1 MLFRSG
7 FAEDV
12 IDEVLDILEKEE
24 YLNDKV
30 YCEIFIEDKKK
41 LNGYGKNKIK
51 SLLIQKGISKN
62 IFEDFLNEF
71 EYDEEFDNALK
82 MGIKKLELLSNEEDN
97 FKKKQKIINYLTLFN
112 VQIIGNIF
120 LNSPLRSYTIK
131 TQHTRKKRHRHRQNG
146 CDAQKVVVS
155 RKYFSNGNFNHIFS
169 GESIFC
175 KAPIPPAFRRV
186 SSTNRS
192 TGCNVFYKSPTLL
205 PFQGFEREQGK
216 YRVYLKSS
224 QQHIKRHDK
233 FGDHAVISEV
243 RRRTHASQSGS
254 YIVEC
259 GKNR

>member
-1 MLFRSG
+1 MQVVNINYSKSKEVFEVVFEDETKLLLNYNIFEKYKVSVDMDFSENEILEMKYFSDIERAKSRAINYISGKLKTKYEVRLKLKENG

-97 FKKKQKIINYLTLFN
+97 FKKKQKIINYLTY
-112 VQIIGNIF
+112 
-120 LNSPLRSYTIK
+120 R
-131 TQHTRKKRHRHRQNG
+131 
-146 CDAQKVVVS
+146 
-155 RKYFSNGNFNHIFS
+155 
-169 GESIFC
+169 
-175 KAPIPPAFRRV
+175 
-186 SSTNRS
+186 
-192 TGCNVFYKSPTLL
+192 
-205 PFQGFEREQGK
+205 GFGFD
-216 YRVYLKSS
+216 VINDVLKE
-224 QQHIKRHDK
+224 ILW
-233 FGDHAVISEV
+233 
-243 RRRTHASQSGS
+243 
-254 YIVEC
+254 
-259 GKNR
+259 

>member
-1 MLFRSG
+1 MQVVNINYSKSKEVFEVVFEDETKLLLNYNIFEKYKVSVDMYFSEDEILEMKYFSDIERAKSRAINYISGKLKTKYEVRLKLKENG

-97 FKKKQKIINYLTLFN
+97 FKKKQKIINYLTYRGFGFDVINDVL
-112 VQIIGNIF
+112 
-120 LNSPLRSYTIK
+120 
-131 TQHTRKKRHRHRQNG
+131 
-146 CDAQKVVVS
+146 KV
-155 RKYFSNGNFNHIFS
+155 I
-169 GESIFC
+169 
-175 KAPIPPAFRRV
+175 
-186 SSTNRS
+186 
-192 TGCNVFYKSPTLL
+192 L
-205 PFQGFEREQGK
+205 
-216 YRVYLKSS
+216 
-224 QQHIKRHDK
+224 
-233 FGDHAVISEV
+233 
-243 RRRTHASQSGS
+243 
-254 YIVEC
+254 
-259 GKNR
+259 

>member
-1 MLFRSG
+1 MQVVNINYSKSKEVFEVVFEDETKLLLNYNIFEKYKVSADMDFSENEILEMKYFSDIERAKSRAINYISGKLKTKYEVRLKLKENG

-97 FKKKQKIINYLTLFN
+97 FKKKQKIINYLTY
-112 VQIIGNIF
+112 
-120 LNSPLRSYTIK
+120 R
-131 TQHTRKKRHRHRQNG
+131 
-146 CDAQKVVVS
+146 
-155 RKYFSNGNFNHIFS
+155 
-169 GESIFC
+169 
-175 KAPIPPAFRRV
+175 
-186 SSTNRS
+186 
-192 TGCNVFYKSPTLL
+192 
-205 PFQGFEREQGK
+205 GFGFD
-216 YRVYLKSS
+216 VINDVLKE
-224 QQHIKRHDK
+224 IL
-233 FGDHAVISEV
+233 
-243 RRRTHASQSGS
+243 
-254 YIVEC
+254 
-259 GKNR
+259 

>member
-1 MLFRSG
+1 MQVVNINYSKSKEVFEVVFEDETKLLLNYNIFEKYKVSVDMDFSENEILEMKYFSDIERAKSRAINYISRKLKTKYEVRLKLKENG

-97 FKKKQKIINYLTLFN
+97 FKKKQKIINYLTY
-112 VQIIGNIF
+112 
-120 LNSPLRSYTIK
+120 R
-131 TQHTRKKRHRHRQNG
+131 
-146 CDAQKVVVS
+146 
-155 RKYFSNGNFNHIFS
+155 
-169 GESIFC
+169 
-175 KAPIPPAFRRV
+175 
-186 SSTNRS
+186 
-192 TGCNVFYKSPTLL
+192 
-205 PFQGFEREQGK
+205 GFGFD
-216 YRVYLKSS
+216 VINDVLKE
-224 QQHIKRHDK
+224 IL
-233 FGDHAVISEV
+233 
-243 RRRTHASQSGS
+243 
-254 YIVEC
+254 
-259 GKNR
+259 

>member
-1 MLFRSG
+1 MQVVNINYSKFKEVFEVVFEDETKLLLNYNIFEKYKVSVDMYFSEDEILEMKYFSDIERAKSRAINYISGRLKTKYEVRLKLKENG

-97 FKKKQKIINYLTLFN
+97 FKKKQKIINYLTY
-112 VQIIGNIF
+112 
-120 LNSPLRSYTIK
+120 R
-131 TQHTRKKRHRHRQNG
+131 
-146 CDAQKVVVS
+146 
-155 RKYFSNGNFNHIFS
+155 
-169 GESIFC
+169 
-175 KAPIPPAFRRV
+175 
-186 SSTNRS
+186 
-192 TGCNVFYKSPTLL
+192 
-205 PFQGFEREQGK
+205 GFGFD
-216 YRVYLKSS
+216 VINDVLKE
-224 QQHIKRHDK
+224 IL
-233 FGDHAVISEV
+233 
-243 RRRTHASQSGS
+243 
-254 YIVEC
+254 
-259 GKNR
+259 